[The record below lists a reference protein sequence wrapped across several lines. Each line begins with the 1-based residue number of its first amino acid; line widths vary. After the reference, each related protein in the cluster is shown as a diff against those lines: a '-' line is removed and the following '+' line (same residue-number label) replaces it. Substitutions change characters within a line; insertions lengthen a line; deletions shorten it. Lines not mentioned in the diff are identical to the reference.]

1 MTTIDVTRAHALPK
15 DEAKKRAEEFAKS
28 MQERFALDWR
38 WQGDSI
44 TFDAP
49 GGAAKGTKGEVTVND
64 ASIRVQ
70 IELPFLLRML
80 KGTIESKVEEK
91 LTKLL

>member
-1 MTTIDVTRAHALPK
+1 MATIDVTRAHSLPK
-15 DEAKKRAEEFAKS
+15 EDAKKKAEEFAKG
-28 MQERFALDWR
+28 MQERFELEWR

-44 TFDAP
+44 VFDAP
-49 GGAAKGTKGEVTVND
+49 RGAAKGTKGEVNVTDKSV
-64 ASIRVQ
+64 RVQ
-70 IELPFLLRML
+70 IDLPFLLRVM